1 MLTVHV
7 MCGVVKFVLYR
18 YRVTI
23 ARGDATKD
31 GRLLDFKYST
41 SSDMS
46 TTFLFGRL
54 CVGARWRLVTFRPSA
69 RGINDH

>member
-7 MCGVVKFVLYR
+7 MCGWSSLFCND
-18 YRVTI
+18 
-23 ARGDATKD
+23 RGDATLD

-41 SSDMS
+41 TSDMS
-46 TTFLFGRL
+46 TTFLFGRND
-54 CVGARWRLVTFRPSA
+54 VTFRPSA